1 MSDSDFFSMS
11 SNRKNVKL
19 NKKIIK
25 KKCSVQAFLSEN
37 AGPGKVV
44 RN

>member
-1 MSDSDFFSMS
+1 MSDSDLFSMS
-11 SNRKNVKL
+11 SNRKNV

-25 KKCSVQAFLSEN
+25 KKCSIQAILSKN

>member
-1 MSDSDFFSMS
+1 MSDNDFFSMS
-11 SNRKNVKL
+11 SHTKNV

-25 KKCSVQAFLSEN
+25 KKCSIQAFLSIN
-37 AGPGKVV
+37 AGPRKVV